1 MKQETIKV
9 LLIEDDEDD
18 YLLTS
23 DLLGEVKDVRYDIQW
38 VSKYDGALATLC
50 SGDFDVCLIDYRL
63 GPGNGIDLMR
73 EALANGCPIP
83 MILLTG
89 QGGKDIDNEA
99 TDAGAADYLVKG
111 NVEAH
116 VLERAI
122 RYAIA
127 NGRMIRQMRESETRF
142 RSLVE
147 SAKDAIML
155 TDFQGKIISWNEGA
169 ETIFG
174 YSRDEALQL
183 SLPDLFPES
192 EGSGQTNVRP
202 FTATGLLHTNSKA
215 IELKGIKKDG
225 EEFPLEISLSSW
237 ETIDGLFYSGI
248 IRDITDR
255 KSLEQQLTHQA
266 LHDPLTKLA
275 NRVLFRDRVEHA
287 LAKIARSKTAM
298 AVLFLDLDNF
308 KTVNDSLGHAR
319 GDMLLV
325 SVAERLR
332 TCLRSTDT
340 PARLGGDEFAVLIEN
355 ARHPE
360 DAVFVVERITEALR
374 DPFTIDGK
382 EVFVETSLGIAAS
395 VTGIE
400 NPEELLRNADVAMYK
415 AKSQGKGRYIFFE
428 NEMREALM
436 ERIEL
441 EDNLRTAIENQEL
454 ELNYQPIIELETN
467 RVTGMEALVRWNH
480 PRHGLIF
487 PDKFIPIAEDANL
500 IVPIGVW
507 VLEEAC
513 RQASRWINQCGEERH
528 LSVTVN
534 LSIRQFQ
541 QSNLFKLVAET
552 LERTGLPP
560 ECLILEITET
570 LMIQNTEAMIE
581 KLQRLKDLG
590 IRLAIDDFGT
600 GYSSLSYLHRFPVD
614 ILKIDKSFIEKVCQ
628 GKEGTAVARA
638 IVMMGESLN
647 LRVIAEGVEN
657 EEQASALKLLG
668 CESGQG
674 YYFSKPLDCEAMGEF
689 LANTEIYSPTDW
701 LPPQANKGDQISES
715 TLLNF

>member
-23 DLLGEVKDVRYDIQW
+23 DLLGEVKDVRYDIHW
-38 VSKYDGALATLC
+38 VSRYDDALATLRGG
-50 SGDFDVCLIDYRL
+50 GDYDVCLIDYRL

-73 EALANGCPIP
+73 EALGSGCPVP

-99 TDAGAADYLVKG
+99 TEAGAADYLVKG
-111 NVEAH
+111 TVEAH

-147 SAKDAIML
+147 SAKDAIVL
-155 TDFQGKIISWNEGA
+155 TDFEGKIISWNDSA
-169 ETIFG
+169 EIIFG
-174 YSRDEALQL
+174 YSRDEASRL
-183 SLPDLFPES
+183 SLSDLFPS
-192 EGSGQTNVRP
+192 GSSDDSGQTAIRP
-202 FTATGLLHTNSKA
+202 FIVTELLQSKSKT
-215 IELKGIKKDG
+215 IELKGIKSDG

-237 ETIDGLFYSGI
+237 QTIDGLFYSGI

-255 KSLEQQLTHQA
+255 KSLEEQLTHQA

-275 NRVLFRDRVEHA
+275 NRVLFRDRVAHA
-287 LAKIARSKTAM
+287 LAKIARSKTSI

-382 EVFVETSLGIAAS
+382 EVFVETSIGIAAS
-395 VTGIE
+395 VTGAE

-415 AKSQGKGRYIFFE
+415 AKSQGKGRYVFFE
-428 NEMREALM
+428 NEMRVALM

-441 EDNLRTAIENQEL
+441 EDDLRTAIENQEL
-454 ELNYQPIIELETN
+454 ELNYQPIVELETN
-467 RVTGMEALVRWNH
+467 RVTGMEALIRWNH
-480 PRHGLIF
+480 PKHGLIL

-500 IVPIGVW
+500 IVPIGIW

-513 RQASRWINQCGEERH
+513 RQASCWINQYGGEWD
-528 LSVTVN
+528 LSITVN

-552 LERTGLPP
+552 LARTALPP
-560 ECLILEITET
+560 EYLILEITET

-638 IVMMGESLN
+638 IIMMGESLN

-657 EEQASALKLLG
+657 AEQASALKRLG

-674 YYFSKPLDCEAMGEF
+674 YHFSRPLDRDAMTEF
-689 LANTEIYSPTDW
+689 LANAETYSRAVW
-701 LPPQANKGDQISES
+701 LPQNVDQLPDS
-715 TLLNF
+715 TALNV

>member
-23 DLLGEVKDVRYDIQW
+23 DLLGEVKDVRYDIHW
-38 VSKYDGALATLC
+38 VSRYDDALATLRG
-50 SGDFDVCLIDYRL
+50 GDYDVCLIDYRL

-73 EALANGCPIP
+73 EALGSGCPVP

-99 TDAGAADYLVKG
+99 TEAGAADYLVKG
-111 NVEAH
+111 TVEAH

-147 SAKDAIML
+147 SAKDAIVL
-155 TDFQGKIISWNEGA
+155 TDFEGKIISWNDSA
-169 ETIFG
+169 EIIFG
-174 YSRDEALQL
+174 YSRDEASRL
-183 SLPDLFPES
+183 SLSDLFPS
-192 EGSGQTNVRP
+192 GSSDDSGQTAIRP
-202 FTATGLLHTNSKA
+202 FIVTELLQSKSKT
-215 IELKGIKKDG
+215 IELKGIKSDG

-237 ETIDGLFYSGI
+237 QTIDGLFYSGI

-255 KSLEQQLTHQA
+255 KSLEEQLTHQA

-275 NRVLFRDRVEHA
+275 NRVLFRDRVAHA
-287 LAKIARSKTAM
+287 LAKIARSKTSI

-382 EVFVETSLGIAAS
+382 EVFVETSIGIAAS
-395 VTGIE
+395 VTGAE

-415 AKSQGKGRYIFFE
+415 AKSQGKGRYVFFE
-428 NEMREALM
+428 NEMRVALM

-441 EDNLRTAIENQEL
+441 EDDLRTAIENQEL
-454 ELNYQPIIELETN
+454 ELNYQPIVELETN
-467 RVTGMEALVRWNH
+467 RVTGMEALIRWNH
-480 PRHGLIF
+480 PKHGLIL

-500 IVPIGVW
+500 IVPIGIW

-513 RQASRWINQCGEERH
+513 RQASCWINQYGGEWD
-528 LSVTVN
+528 LSITVN

-552 LERTGLPP
+552 LARTALPP
-560 ECLILEITET
+560 EYLILEITET

-638 IVMMGESLN
+638 IIMMGESLN

-657 EEQASALKLLG
+657 AEQASALKRLG

-674 YYFSKPLDCEAMGEF
+674 YHFSRPLDRDAMTEF
-689 LANTEIYSPTDW
+689 LANAETYSRTVW
-701 LPPQANKGDQISES
+701 LPQNVDQLPDS
-715 TLLNF
+715 TALNV

>member
-23 DLLGEVKDVRYDIQW
+23 DLLGEVKDVRYDIHW
-38 VSKYDGALATLC
+38 VSRYDDALATLRG
-50 SGDFDVCLIDYRL
+50 GDYDVCLIDYRL

-73 EALANGCPIP
+73 EALGSGCPVP

-99 TDAGAADYLVKG
+99 TEAGAADYLVKG
-111 NVEAH
+111 TVEAH

-147 SAKDAIML
+147 SAKDAIVL
-155 TDFQGKIISWNEGA
+155 TDFEGKIISWNDSA
-169 ETIFG
+169 EIIFG
-174 YSRDEALQL
+174 YSRDEASRL
-183 SLPDLFPES
+183 SLSDLFPS
-192 EGSGQTNVRP
+192 GSSDDSGQTAIRP
-202 FTATGLLHTNSKA
+202 FIVTELLQSKSKT
-215 IELKGIKKDG
+215 IELKGIKSDG

-237 ETIDGLFYSGI
+237 QTIDGLFYSGI

-255 KSLEQQLTHQA
+255 KSLEEQLTHQA

-275 NRVLFRDRVEHA
+275 NRVLFRDRVAHA
-287 LAKIARSKTAM
+287 LAKIARSKTSI

-382 EVFVETSLGIAAS
+382 EVFVETSIGIAAS
-395 VTGIE
+395 VTGAE

-415 AKSQGKGRYIFFE
+415 AKSQGKGRYVFFE
-428 NEMREALM
+428 NEMRVALM

-441 EDNLRTAIENQEL
+441 EDDLRTAIENQEL
-454 ELNYQPIIELETN
+454 ELNYQPIVELETN
-467 RVTGMEALVRWNH
+467 RVTGMEALIRWNH
-480 PRHGLIF
+480 PKHGLIL

-500 IVPIGVW
+500 IVPIGIW

-513 RQASRWINQCGEERH
+513 RQASCWINQYGGEWD
-528 LSVTVN
+528 LSITVN

-552 LERTGLPP
+552 LARTALPP
-560 ECLILEITET
+560 EYLILEITET

-638 IVMMGESLN
+638 IIMMGESLN

-657 EEQASALKLLG
+657 AEQASALKRLG

-674 YYFSKPLDCEAMGEF
+674 YHFSRPLDRDAMSEF
-689 LANTEIYSPTDW
+689 LANAETYSRAVW
-701 LPPQANKGDQISES
+701 LPQNVDQLPDS
-715 TLLNF
+715 TALNV

>member
-23 DLLGEVKDVRYDIQW
+23 DLLGEVKDVRYDIHW
-38 VSKYDGALATLC
+38 VSRYDDALATLRG
-50 SGDFDVCLIDYRL
+50 GDYDVCLIDYRL

-73 EALANGCPIP
+73 EALGSGCPVP

-99 TDAGAADYLVKG
+99 TEAGAADYLVKG
-111 NVEAH
+111 TVEAH

-147 SAKDAIML
+147 SAKDAIVL
-155 TDFQGKIISWNEGA
+155 TDFEGKIISWNDSA
-169 ETIFG
+169 EIIFG
-174 YSRDEALQL
+174 YSRDEASRL
-183 SLPDLFPES
+183 SLSDLFPS
-192 EGSGQTNVRP
+192 GTSDDSGQTAIRP
-202 FTATGLLHTNSKA
+202 FIVTELLQSKSKT
-215 IELKGIKKDG
+215 IELKGIKSDG

-237 ETIDGLFYSGI
+237 QTIDGLFYSGI

-255 KSLEQQLTHQA
+255 KSLEEQLTHQA

-275 NRVLFRDRVEHA
+275 NRVLFRDRVAHA
-287 LAKIARSKTAM
+287 LAKIARSKTSI

-382 EVFVETSLGIAAS
+382 EVFVETSIGIAAS
-395 VTGIE
+395 VTGAE

-415 AKSQGKGRYIFFE
+415 AKSQGKGRYVFFE
-428 NEMREALM
+428 NEMRVALM

-441 EDNLRTAIENQEL
+441 EDDLRTAIENQEL
-454 ELNYQPIIELETN
+454 ELNYQPIVELETN
-467 RVTGMEALVRWNH
+467 RVTGMEALIRWNH
-480 PRHGLIF
+480 PKHGLIL

-500 IVPIGVW
+500 IVPIGIW

-513 RQASRWINQCGEERH
+513 RQASCWINQYGGEWD
-528 LSVTVN
+528 LSITVN

-552 LERTGLPP
+552 LARTALPP
-560 ECLILEITET
+560 EYLILEITET

-638 IVMMGESLN
+638 IIMMGESLN

-657 EEQASALKLLG
+657 AEQASALKRLG

-674 YYFSKPLDCEAMGEF
+674 YHFSRPLDRDAMTEF
-689 LANTEIYSPTDW
+689 LANAETYSRTVW
-701 LPPQANKGDQISES
+701 LPQNVDQLPDS
-715 TLLNF
+715 TALNV

>member
-1 MKQETIKV
+1 MRQEKIKV

-23 DLLGEVKDVRYDIQW
+23 DLLGEVKEARYDIQW
-38 VSKYDGALATLC
+38 VPKYADALAVLC
-50 SGDFDVCLIDYRL
+50 GGDFDVCLIDYQL
-63 GPGNGIDLMR
+63 GAGTGIELMR
-73 EALANGCPIP
+73 EALANGCPVP

-89 QGGKDIDNEA
+89 QGDKDIDNEA
-99 TDAGAADYLVKG
+99 TEAGAADYLIKG
-111 NVEAH
+111 VVESH

-127 NGRMIRQMRESETRF
+127 HGRMIRQMRESENRF

-147 SAKDAIML
+147 SAKDAIIL
-155 TDFQGKIISWNEGA
+155 TDFQGKIISWNDSA

-174 YSRDEALQL
+174 YSRSEASAK
-183 SLPDLFPES
+183 SLTDLFPEGYGEFS
-192 EGSGQTNVRP
+192 AEKDLKP
-202 FTATGLLHTNSKA
+202 FIVNELLQSNSKA

-225 EEFPLEISLSSW
+225 AEFPLEISLSSW

-248 IRDITDR
+248 IRDVTDR

-275 NRVLFRDRVEHA
+275 NRILFRDRVEHA
-287 LAKIARSKTAM
+287 LAKIPRSKTTM

-319 GDMLLV
+319 GDMLLMA
-325 SVAERLR
+325 VAERLR
-332 TCLRSTDT
+332 SCLRITDT
-340 PARLGGDEFAVLIEN
+340 PARLGGDEFAVLIEDAN
-355 ARHPE
+355 QPE
-360 DAVFVVERITEALR
+360 DAVFVVERITEILL
-374 DPFTIDGK
+374 DPFEIEGT
-382 EVFVETSLGIAAS
+382 EVFVGASIGIATS
-395 VTGIE
+395 VTGSE

-415 AKSQGKGRYIFFE
+415 AKSQGKGRYVFFE
-428 NEMREALM
+428 KEMREALM

-441 EDNLRTAIENQEL
+441 ESDLRTAIENREL
-454 ELNYQPIIELETN
+454 ELNYQPIVELETN
-467 RVTGMEALVRWNH
+467 RVTGMEALIRWNH
-480 PRHGLIF
+480 PRHGLIL

-500 IVPIGVW
+500 IVPIGSW
-507 VLEEAC
+507 VLDEAC
-513 RQASRWINQCGEERH
+513 RQGSRWIREHGDKFG
-528 LSVTVN
+528 LSITVN

-541 QSNLFKLVAET
+541 QSELVKIVAKV
-552 LERTGLPP
+552 LERSALPP
-560 ECLILEITET
+560 DCLILEITET

-581 KLQRLKDLG
+581 KLHALKALG

-614 ILKIDKSFIEKVCQ
+614 ILKIDKSFIEKINQ
-628 GKEGTAVARA
+628 GKEGRAVARA
-638 IVMMGESLN
+638 IIMMGDSLN

-657 EEQASALKLLG
+657 AEQVAALKYLG

-674 YYFSKPLDCEAMGEF
+674 YYFSRPLTQMVMNEF
-689 LANTEIYSPTDW
+689 LSGSEIVIGSDW
-701 LPPQANKGDQISES
+701 LPNQEHLPESVIS
-715 TLLNF
+715 TY

>member
-23 DLLGEVKDVRYDIQW
+23 DLLGEVKDVRYDIHW
-38 VSKYDGALATLC
+38 VSRYDDALATLRG
-50 SGDFDVCLIDYRL
+50 GDYDVCLIDYRL

-73 EALANGCPIP
+73 EALGSGCPVP

-99 TDAGAADYLVKG
+99 TEAGAADYLVKG
-111 NVEAH
+111 TVEAH

-147 SAKDAIML
+147 SAKDAIVL
-155 TDFQGKIISWNEGA
+155 TDFEGKIISWNDSA
-169 ETIFG
+169 EIIFG
-174 YSRDEALQL
+174 YSRDEASRL
-183 SLPDLFPES
+183 SLSDLFPS
-192 EGSGQTNVRP
+192 GSSDDSGQTAIRP
-202 FTATGLLHTNSKA
+202 FIVTELLQSKSKT
-215 IELKGIKKDG
+215 IELKGIKSDG

-237 ETIDGLFYSGI
+237 QTIDGLFYSGI

-255 KSLEQQLTHQA
+255 KSLEEQLTHQA

-275 NRVLFRDRVEHA
+275 NRVLFRDRVAHA
-287 LAKIARSKTAM
+287 LAKIARSKTSI

-382 EVFVETSLGIAAS
+382 EVFVETSIGIAAS
-395 VTGIE
+395 VTGAE

-415 AKSQGKGRYIFFE
+415 AKSQGKGRYVFFE
-428 NEMREALM
+428 NEMRVALM

-441 EDNLRTAIENQEL
+441 EDDLRTAIENQEL
-454 ELNYQPIIELETN
+454 ELNYQPIVELETN
-467 RVTGMEALVRWNH
+467 RVTGMEALIRWNH
-480 PRHGLIF
+480 PKHGLIL

-500 IVPIGVW
+500 IVPIGIW

-513 RQASRWINQCGEERH
+513 RQASCWINQYGGEWD
-528 LSVTVN
+528 LSITVN

-552 LERTGLPP
+552 LARTALPP
-560 ECLILEITET
+560 EYLILEITET

-638 IVMMGESLN
+638 IIMMGESLN

-657 EEQASALKLLG
+657 AEQASALKRLG

-674 YYFSKPLDCEAMGEF
+674 YHFSRPLDRDAMSEF
-689 LANTEIYSPTDW
+689 LANAETYSRTVW
-701 LPPQANKGDQISES
+701 LPQNVDQLPDS
-715 TLLNF
+715 TALNV